1 MTNLEKYNRVLM
13 DTFNLDID
21 SISNDLNVLNVD
33 AWDSMGQMQLATAIE
48 ENFGITLD
56 EEDILYLTSY
66 KDGLDILKKHGVEC

>member
-13 DTFNLDID
+13 DTFDLDIT

-48 ENFGITLD
+48 ENFGIALD